1 MKTQY
6 FSRPIKFVL
15 VLLAGGVLATACKPH
30 DGPHGGM
37 MFDVIAHRLDL
48 SDTQEEKLLAIK
60 DEMKRLRKE
69 AMAEKQSH
77 KQIVID
83 MITADTL
90 DQQQVLDLFQQHQDK
105 LRAAAPSVVEKI
117 ANFHATLTSEQKEKI
132 VKRIESHKRK

>member
-1 MKTQY
+1 MKLQY
-6 FSRPIKFVL
+6 FPRPVKFVL

-48 SDTQEEKLLAIK
+48 SSAQEEKLLAIK

-69 AMAEKQSH
+69 SMAEKQSH
-77 KQIVID
+77 KQVVIN

-90 DQQQVLDLFQQHQDK
+90 DQQQVLDLFQQHQK
-105 LRAAAPSVVEKI
+105 QITAAAPSVVEKI
-117 ANFHATLTSEQKEKI
+117 ATFHATLTPEQKEKI
-132 VKRIESHKRK
+132 VNRIKSHKRK